1 MQRSD
6 NEVRANKSD
15 EKSRKI
21 ADPVQLEHASISQ
34 DVNPEMNADTA
45 TEEEPKLVKDK
56 STKKKKKSKERE
68 KKKKK
73 EVDDVAGDEGTGKRK
88 RKEKGDESKKSKR
101 RKEMSTQSEPTE
113 KEVIADDEATEKFNK
128 SVYCMIEEYIS
139 SRSSAEQRFASHRES
154 SAIDQEISSIESS
167 STPPQGTTQQMVP
180 TRGKKKEKVV
190 AIGEQTSHL
199 YPHRV
204 KVYPENTDPR
214 KIYKARSIG
223 VPRRPDFSVS
233 DSDSDSDS
241 DNEGTG
247 PLNELH
253 KKLVQYKANDIKN
266 FESEGL
272 PVKTGKWDVLENR
285 ILEKRLKKIARVRKR
300 CW

>member
-6 NEVRANKSD
+6 NEVAAKESD
-15 EKSRKI
+15 KKSRKI
-21 ADPVQLEHASISQ
+21 ADPGQLEHASISQ
-34 DVNPEMNADTA
+34 DGNSEMNAVTA
-45 TEEEPKLVKDK
+45 TEGEHMLGKDK
-56 STKKKKKSKERE
+56 STKKKEKSKE
-68 KKKKK
+68 KSNKKKK
-73 EVDDVAGDEGTGKRK
+73 ESDDEVSDEEAGKRK
-88 RKEKGDESKKSKR
+88 RKEKDDDSKKSKR
-101 RKEMSTQSEPTE
+101 RKELSTLSEPTE
-113 KEVIADDEATEKFNK
+113 KVDIAKEKLNR
-128 SVYCMIEEYIS
+128 SVYFVIS
-139 SRSSAEQRFASHRES
+139 ENNSPRSSAEHFLALRRES
-154 SAIDQEISSIESS
+154 SVLDKEILGIESA
-167 STPPQGTTQQMVP
+167 STPPHGTTQQKTP
-180 TRGKKKEKVV
+180 TRGRRKEKVV

-214 KIYKARSIG
+214 KIYKSRAIG

-253 KKLVQYKANDIKN
+253 TKMVQYKANDVKK

-272 PVKTGKWDVLENR
+272 PVKTGKWDVLENK

-300 CW
+300 C